1 MFEKALQKQQYLWWV
16 NQTPKKKKKKK
27 FMLFNHYKILYFYA
41 KNIWLENQ
49 IFWSIRYFLKLLKK
63 FILTQVQIIKPVQSS
78 KCLNFAPRHS
88 PFSME
93 DVQHH
98 NQASHYQQNR
108 NGQSDDQVD
117 EVLICRCRNKP
128 EMRACQEMNI
138 FHIQLKVWK
147 KKSLRIPLLLIT
159 N

>member
-1 MFEKALQKQQYLWWV
+1 MFS
-16 NQTPKKKKKKK
+16 
-27 FMLFNHYKILYFYA
+27 FSA
-41 KNIWLENQ
+41 KNTWLENQ

-63 FILTQVQIIKPVQSS
+63 FILTQVQIIKPVRSS

-93 DVQHH
+93 DVQHY
-98 NQASHYQQNR
+98 NQAYHYQQNR
-108 NGQSDDQVD
+108 NGQSDHQVD

-128 EMRACQEMNI
+128 EMTACQEMNI

-147 KKSLRIPLLLIT
+147 KKIPENSSIAYHELGSLVGYNKKRERKPSHLQKY
-159 N
+159 